1 MQNEAGSHLRVE
13 SVPITAVSEHPQ
25 NARRGDVELIRESLR
40 LHGQYVPIVV
50 QRSTGYVIKGNHTH
64 RAATEEGWQTID
76 VVYVDK
82 SDDEALRI
90 MLVDNR
96 ASDAATDDEH
106 SLAAL
111 LQSLDTLEGTG
122 YTPADLTDL
131 LAMLA
136 PPTLDELS
144 SDPNEFSHEALW
156 PVLRFKVAPEVRDR
170 YLRLIEGVPGSDAD
184 LFAHLVTL
192 AER

>member
-1 MQNEAGSHLRVE
+1 MQNEPGSPLKVE

-25 NARRGDVELIRESLR
+25 NARRGNVDLIRESLR

-50 QRSTGYVIKGNHTH
+50 QRSTGFVIKGNHTH
-64 RAATEEGWQTID
+64 RAATEEGWRTID

-96 ASDAATDDEH
+96 ASDAATDDVG

-111 LQSLDTLEGTG
+111 LQSLDSLEGTG
-122 YTPADLTDL
+122 YVASDLSDL
-131 LAMLA
+131 LALLA
-136 PPTLDELS
+136 PPALDDLS
-144 SDPNEFSHEALW
+144 ADPSEFDPETLW
-156 PVLRFKVAPEVRDR
+156 PVLRFKVAPAVRDR
-170 YLRLIEGVPGSDAD
+170 YLRLVEGRAGSDAD